1 MSAHRTS
8 QNGFP
13 SPGDLGSSSHGTVG
27 PAVTVRLYRS
37 GRWVVIEVE
46 GEMDIQVIPLVPVK
60 FGDEESFVVFELHGV
75 TFMDA
80 AGFGVIAATYRNA
93 NEDGGCVRLAAPSRQ
108 ARRLLELA
116 NSARTFTTFDALA
129 DAVSTPF

>member
-1 MSAHRTS
+1 MTAHRAMS
-8 QNGFP
+8 NALP
-13 SPGDLGSSSHGTVG
+13 SPPDGSSRRRKAAT
-27 PAVTVRLYRS
+27 PAVAVRLYRS
-37 GRWVVIEVE
+37 GHWVVVEVE

-80 AGFGVIAATYRNA
+80 AGFGVIAATYRKA
-93 NEDGGCVRLAAPSRQ
+93 NEDGGCIRLAAPSRQ

-116 NSARTFTTFDALA
+116 NSDRTFTTFDALA